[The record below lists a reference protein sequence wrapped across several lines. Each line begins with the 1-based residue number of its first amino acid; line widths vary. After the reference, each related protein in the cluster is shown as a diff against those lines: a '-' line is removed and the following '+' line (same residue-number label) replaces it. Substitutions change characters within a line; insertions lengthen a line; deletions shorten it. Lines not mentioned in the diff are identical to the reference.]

1 MKISVPK
8 DISRPFIYACM
19 GFGNS
24 RPDENSL
31 QLVEECSKL
40 VLETAEP
47 RLVYREFNME
57 EVEALMPGNDL
68 PEHLAGCE
76 KCVFMALTLGISVD
90 RLIRRAEISDM
101 AKAVALDAC
110 ASSLVEDLCDGF
122 SGQLAEQYG
131 ADGFSVTGR
140 FSPGY
145 GDLPLN
151 FQKVFEHLLDMHR
164 QIGLSHSREY
174 LLTPRKSV
182 TAVIGIRTSEAG
194 RGLRTSEAGAG
205 VRKVV
210 TGMSMADCGE
220 AGNPCENCRY
230 FEGCTFRLNG
240 VACGRKK

>member
-24 RPDENSL
+24 RPDENSMR
-31 QLVEECSKL
+31 LVEECSKL

-57 EVEALMPGNDL
+57 EVKALLTGNDL

-76 KCVFMALTLGISVD
+76 KCIFMALTLGMPVD
-90 RLIRRAEISDM
+90 RVIRKTEISDM

-122 SGQLAEQYG
+122 SGRMAEQYG

-182 TAVIGIRTSEAG
+182 TAVIGIKKND
-194 RGLRTSEAGAG
+194 AGAG
-205 VRKVV
+205 VRKAT

-220 AGNPCENCRY
+220 AENPCENCKH

-240 VACGRKK
+240 AACGRKRRNSI